1 MLVDRAPHRD
11 SIREKA
17 AKIRRARERRLGKER
32 RRMTTVLVA
41 DDHPLFREAIADA
54 LRTMFDRVGVL
65 EAGSMTEAIDQRR
78 QCRSMID
85 LVLLTCALPGMS
97 GVKGVRT
104 LRRRRPD
111 IPIAVI
117 SALDDS
123 MVVRSA
129 SMPAPSD
136 IFPKSLPRRCIAD
149 AIQTILDG
157 GSYRAER
164 QRRSATRARET
175 DDGDDGKLDD
185 AMRCRFELP
194 HQPAMEGAG
203 ADGAGPAQQ
212 ADRLRHRRAAD
223 HGQGARL
230 ELVAEARGLRA
241 APRRSSCTQKYCRQA
256 SLSDRGNQRP

>member
-1 MLVDRAPHRD
+1 MLVDRDLHRGFNKK
-11 SIREKA
+11 KA
-17 AKIRRARERRLGKER
+17 KKIGCAGSAASGKER

-65 EAGSMTEAIDQRR
+65 EAGSMTEAIDQVANAND
-78 QCRSMID
+78 ID
-85 LVLLTCALPGMS
+85 LVLLDLRMPGMS

-123 MVVRSA
+123 MVVQQCFDAGAIGYR
-129 SMPAPSD
+129 
-136 IFPKSLPRRCIAD
+136 PKSQPRAGIAE

-157 GSYRAER
+157 GSFTPNDSQIGHTRAE
-164 QRRSATRARET
+164 EP
-175 DDGDDGKLDD
+175 DEGEELDD
-185 AMRCRFELP
+185 AMRCRFELLTN
-194 HQPAMEGAG
+194 
-203 ADGAGPAQQ
+203 QQ
-212 ADRLRHRRAAD
+212 WKV
-223 HGQGARL
+223 L
-230 ELVAEARGLRA
+230 ELMAQGLLNKQIA
-241 APRRSSCTQKYCRQA
+241 YAIDVQLTTVKAHVSSLLQKLGVSRRTQAVILYQRYCRQA